1 MAETLRPLTRICPE
15 VGTSSR
21 KIIRSSVV
29 LPAPLAPV
37 RKTNC
42 PRGMSNVTS
51 SRAAWPPGYRLLT
64 WKNWIKTKGRR
75 LLPDRLLLQGLPHEL
90 LHRLRLGA
98 AARALHHLADQEAD
112 HLHLAG
118 PVLRHLRGILL

>member
-1 MAETLRPLTRICPE
+1 MDETLRPLTRICPE
-15 VGTSSR
+15 EGTSSR
-21 KIIRSSVV
+21 KINRSSVV

-51 SRAAWPPGYRLLT
+51 SRADWPPGYCLLT
-64 WKNWIKTKGRR
+64 WKNWINLFRR
-75 LLPDRLLLQGLPHEL
+75 ARHRLALQGLLEEL

-98 AARALHHLADQEAD
+98 PARALHHLSHQEAD
-112 HLHLAG
+112 RLRLA
-118 PVLRHLRGILL
+118 